1 MNRQP
6 GPSIFQQLRK
16 LFIGKARDLNDD
28 KIFHRLTLVAF
39 FAWIGLGSDGLSSSC
54 YGPDEAYRTLGH
66 YHSLAI
72 FVAIGIVLTILIIS
86 TSYSQ
91 IIRLFPSGGG
101 GYRVATKLLSP
112 RLGMISGC
120 SLLVDYVLTIAVSV
134 ASGTDAIFSLFPHEY
149 QSLKIFVASG
159 GIIVLILLNLRGIKE
174 SVLFLMPVFILFVVT
189 HAAAILYMIFGH
201 ASQVPAVYHNAMSDY
216 HLAKQTL
223 GTMGVMALIL
233 KAYSMGAGT
242 YTGLEA
248 VSNSIPILKE
258 PRIKTGLLTMRYMG
272 VSLAVTVFGL
282 LLAYSVFKLNPA
294 PGKTMNAVFL
304 EALTASWGRNAG
316 LGFVFITLISE
327 SFLLF
332 IAAQTGFL
340 DGPRVIGSMAQD
352 SWFPRKFTVLSDR
365 LVTQNGILF
374 MGLLALLVLWLTGGS
389 IVILVVL
396 YSINVFIT
404 FALSQ
409 SGMVRHWWQVRK
421 DDKQWWHRFLVNGIG
436 LIITVFILGSV
447 VTTKFTE
454 GGWVTLVITSTLI
467 LAVSMIKRHYNYAD
481 KLVRRLNVKMFHQV
495 QEVYDNY
502 PDYSVLSDVY
512 STDEKT
518 AVICVSG
525 YNGLGICTFM
535 KVHHDFREYKNIVF
549 LGVGIVDAGNFRG
562 NTELHDLEAGLKE
575 GLEQYRK
582 LARHYGHHAEIRY
595 SLGTDVADEIKEEA
609 KAIQRQFPQSV
620 FFVGQFLLPKA
631 TAFQR
636 LLHNQ
641 TQFAIQNRL
650 SHKGII
656 MVMIPIRSHLHVEMT
671 P

>member
-6 GPSIFQQLRK
+6 LPSIFERLRK

-28 KIFHRLTLVAF
+28 KIFHRLTLIAF

-86 TSYSQ
+86 SSYSQ

-120 SLLVDYVLTIAVSV
+120 SLLVDYVLTISVSV
-134 ASGTDAIFSLFPHEY
+134 ASGTDAIFSLLPHEY
-149 QSLKIFVASG
+149 QSMKVIVASA
-159 GIIVLILLNLRGIKE
+159 GITVLILLNLRGIKE

-189 HAAAILYMIFGH
+189 HAAAILYVIFGH
-201 ASQVPAVYHNAMSDY
+201 ASQVPVVYHNALSDY

-223 GTMGVMALIL
+223 GTIGVMALIL

-258 PRIKTGLLTMRYMG
+258 PRIKTGLTTMRYMG

-282 LLAYSVFKLNPA
+282 LLAYSMFKLNPA

-304 EALTASWGRNAG
+304 EALTAGWGRSMG
-316 LGFVFITLISE
+316 LVFVFITLLSE

-374 MGLLALLVLWLTGGS
+374 MGILALLVLWLTGGS
-389 IVILVVL
+389 VLILVVL

-409 SGMVRHWWQVRK
+409 SGMVRHWWQVRR
-421 DDKQWWHRFLVNGIG
+421 DDKHWWHRFLVNGIG
-436 LIITVFILGSV
+436 LIITVFILCSV
-447 VTTKFTE
+447 VTTKFME
-454 GGWVTLVITSTLI
+454 GGWITLVITSTLI

-481 KLVRRLNVKMFHQV
+481 KLVRRLNTKMFHRV
-495 QEVYDNY
+495 QEIYETY
-502 PDYSVLSDVY
+502 PDYSVLADVY
-512 STDEKT
+512 STDDKT
-518 AVICVSG
+518 AVICVNG
-525 YNGLGICTFM
+525 FNGLGIFTFM
-535 KVHHDFREYKNIVF
+535 KVHKDFREYKNIVF

-562 NTELHDLEAGLKE
+562 NAELQDLEAKLKGE
-575 GLEQYRK
+575 LEQYQK
-582 LARHYGHHAEIRY
+582 LARFYGHHAEIRY
-595 SLGTDVADEIKEEA
+595 SQGTDVADEIKEEA
-609 KAIQRQFPQSV
+609 KAIEKQFPHSV

-641 TQFAIQNRL
+641 TQYAIQNRL
-650 SHKGII
+650 SHKGMV
-656 MVMIPIRSHLHVEMT
+656 MVMIPFRSHLHVEMT